1 MYKKIKPLAALPI
14 LGQGGFL
21 RAAKSAG
28 ARRAFGEIPNFARPD
43 SFLHYEWGIRS

>member
-1 MYKKIKPLAALPI
+1 MNRKRLMYKIIKALKALAALPI

-28 ARRAFGEIPNFARPD
+28 ARRA
-43 SFLHYEWGIRS
+43 